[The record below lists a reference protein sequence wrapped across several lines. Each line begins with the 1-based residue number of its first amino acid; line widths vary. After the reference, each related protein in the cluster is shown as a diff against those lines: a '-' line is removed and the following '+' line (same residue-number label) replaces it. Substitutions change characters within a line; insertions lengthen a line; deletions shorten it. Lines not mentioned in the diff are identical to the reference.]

1 MMHPP
6 ATDTT
11 SIPSSPRPQSR
22 QASGVTD
29 LLHRWQDGDGDA
41 LDQLIPLVFAELR
54 RLAGSYLSREN
65 RGHTLQPT
73 ALVHELYLRLNDR
86 RTVMWNDRSHF
97 FGFAARTMRR
107 ILVDHARLKN
117 AKKRAGGV
125 RQVPLDDDLALAAD
139 PGLDVVALDAALDRL
154 AELDRR
160 QARVVELRF
169 FVGLSMAE
177 ISRVLEVSPA
187 TVGRDWASAR
197 AWLFRELSAEGIE

>member
-1 MMHPP
+1 MSSP
-6 ATDTT
+6 ATDTP
-11 SIPSSPRPQSR
+11 SIPTSPRLPGPR
-22 QASGVTD
+22 ASGVTD
-29 LLHRWQDGDGDA
+29 LLHRWQSGDGDA
-41 LDQLIPLVFAELR
+41 LDQLIPLVFGELR
-54 RLAGSYLSREN
+54 RLAGAYLSREN

-86 RTVMWNDRSHF
+86 RTVVWNDRSHF

-154 AELDRR
+154 AELDAR

-177 ISRVLEVSPA
+177 IARVLDVSPA

-197 AWLFRELSAEGIE
+197 AWLFRELSAEGVG

>member
-1 MMHPP
+1 MQSTTTGALPDPSPLGP
-6 ATDTT
+6 AELD
-11 SIPSSPRPQSR
+11 S
-22 QASGVTD
+22 SGVTD
-29 LLHRWQDGDGDA
+29 LLRRWQDGEGDA
-41 LDQLIPLVFAELR
+41 LDRLIPLVFSELR
-54 RLAGSYLSREN
+54 RLANSYLAREG

-86 RTVMWNDRSHF
+86 RTVAWNNRSHF

-107 ILVDHARLKN
+107 ILVDHARLKS

-125 RQVPLDDDLALAAD
+125 RQVPLEEGMALADD
-139 PGLDVVALDAALDRL
+139 PDVDLLALDAALDRL
-154 AELDRR
+154 AELDPR

-177 ISRVLEVSPA
+177 ISAALEVSPA

-197 AWLFRELSAEGIE
+197 AWLFQQLSAEGAG